1 MWRFYNK
8 RCSMGNYI
16 KEAKC
21 MFAMDWIATF
31 DFEANELD
39 FLIKLFSN
47 NRYERFKQDDCEPVH
62 RAYSTARFHLEFFR
76 CTAMYGTAV
85 EEFSG

>member
-1 MWRFYNK
+1 MAFLQQTMFHGKLHKNK
-8 RCSMGNYI
+8 LSR
-16 KEAKC
+16 
-21 MFAMDWIATF
+21 FAMDWIATF

-47 NRYERFKQDDCEPVH
+47 NRYERFKQDYCEPVH

-76 CTAMYGTAV
+76 CAAMYGTAV